1 MLELSQLAQMIYQKL
16 VTEDSDYLASHKP
29 YALAVSGGVDS
40 MVLLRC
46 FETLQAT
53 HGLNFFVIH

>member
-16 VTEDSDYLASHKP
+16 VAEDSDYLASHKP

-40 MVLLRC
+40 MALLRG
-46 FETLQAT
+46 F
-53 HGLNFFVIH
+53 